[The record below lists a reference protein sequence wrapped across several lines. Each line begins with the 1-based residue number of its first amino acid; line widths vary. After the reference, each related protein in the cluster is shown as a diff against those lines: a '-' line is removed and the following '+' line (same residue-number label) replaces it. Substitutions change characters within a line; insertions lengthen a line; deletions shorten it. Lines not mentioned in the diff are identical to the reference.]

1 MGVLSF
7 SWVRRASVCL
17 LRICSPNCSVGL
29 WYFLSPFFPRILQ
42 LWGLALKVI
51 NCWALDVMNCWLVL
65 GRHSCEVV
73 AADAAWLGR
82 GRVPWKL
89 GRLHT
94 SNAWFC
100 LQYQTKQASWSK
112 LSHNVPLIFPCSVL
126 HPIPLHRMTCH
137 WQWRVC
143 YGFTQV
149 DLDALSVQDPSL
161 DYYCC
166 ALNKLLSFQLD
177 SFLFG
182 SLWTKTDLFSFKL
195 ELARL

>member
-1 MGVLSF
+1 MQRGWEEEECPGNSGDFTQVMHGFVCNIKQS
-7 SWVRRASVCL
+7 RRL
-17 LRICSPNCSVGL
+17 
-29 WYFLSPFFPRILQ
+29 
-42 LWGLALKVI
+42 
-51 NCWALDVMNCWLVL
+51 
-65 GRHSCEVV
+65 EVNY
-73 AADAAWLGR
+73 
-82 GRVPWKL
+82 
-89 GRLHT
+89 HT
-94 SNAWFC
+94 MS
-100 LQYQTKQASWSK
+100 
-112 LSHNVPLIFPCSVL
+112 
-126 HPIPLHRMTCH
+126 HRMTCH